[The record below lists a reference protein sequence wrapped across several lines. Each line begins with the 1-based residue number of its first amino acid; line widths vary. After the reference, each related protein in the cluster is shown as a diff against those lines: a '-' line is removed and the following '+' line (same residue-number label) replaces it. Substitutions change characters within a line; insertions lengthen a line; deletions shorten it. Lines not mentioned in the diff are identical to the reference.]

1 MDHVYPDKFAV
12 PHRLLDDGGLH
23 LAVLMSFKNQASS
36 SNSAFYDG
44 VHLDTHILSATS
56 QSSAWPRLFSVRSL
70 LIV

>member
-1 MDHVYPDKFAV
+1 MDHVCPDKFAV

-44 VHLDTHILSATS
+44 MHLDTHILSIPS
-56 QSSAWPRLFSVRSL
+56 QLSAWLRLLSIRSL
-70 LIV
+70 LVV